1 MSIFNLGEGNSSVS
15 EDMIPGVDYRVFKD
29 GNGVEYNILNL
40 DNEKLMPKTG
50 IVEFSPVKTSKRH
63 VNNINFKQFM
73 DISTGL
79 IVGIPSGVDNRNKQ
93 VIWRNI
99 NIKDTVAYDLSIP
112 AQRAMAIIVSRC
124 PFVIG
129 SPNYKQ
135 GVKTVYKKVDKELEA
150 EKFIKNRVAKRKAAD
165 IAEGLSGTALYDMAY
180 AIGKDPKFMSP
191 TMVAQEVIMFADEQ
205 PSRFLEIFN
214 NDSRTALVVLKR
226 GLATGIIEHNID
238 RGMTYGGVPIG
249 FSDEEAVAYLRANPS
264 VQTAIDFQAKKKEGA
279 TQSTLSSTFKKEALD
294 KMDEKDVQIAAL
306 QEELRKAQAEKEN
319 AAKVAH
325 ELIAKEAITE
335 SDPELASLREEAKS
349 LKIQGWQL
357 IKDKGKLQE
366 KIDKAKAELNN

>member
-1 MSIFNLGEGNSSVS
+1 
-15 EDMIPGVDYRVFKD
+15 
-29 GNGVEYNILNL
+29 
-40 DNEKLMPKTG
+40 
-50 IVEFSPVKTSKRH
+50 
-63 VNNINFKQFM
+63 
-73 DISTGL
+73 
-79 IVGIPSGVDNRNKQ
+79 
-93 VIWRNI
+93 
-99 NIKDTVAYDLSIP
+99 
-112 AQRAMAIIVSRC
+112 
-124 PFVIG
+124 
-129 SPNYKQ
+129 
-135 GVKTVYKKVDKELEA
+135 
-150 EKFIKNRVAKRKAAD
+150 
-165 IAEGLSGTALYDMAY
+165 
-180 AIGKDPKFMSP
+180 
-191 TMVAQEVIMFADEQ
+191 
-205 PSRFLEIFN
+205 
-214 NDSRTALVVLKR
+214 
-226 GLATGIIEHNID
+226 
-238 RGMTYGGVPIG
+238 MTYGGVPIG

-279 TQSTLSSTFKKEALD
+279 TQANMTQTFKKEALD